1 MITPDILSKI
11 APSLKGE
18 RLVKYANGLD
28 KICPQYGINT
38 PDIMHE
44 FLANILHESNQF
56 NVLEE
61 NLNYKADALK
71 QLFGRHRISIEDCD
85 KYGRTNQHAANKV
98 EIANRL
104 YGGKW
109 GKDNLG
115 NVNPMD
121 GWVFRGKGIIQLT
134 GRSNVTKFT
143 TYYNKLTGSNYTPEQ
158 IADLLKTDIE
168 VGIHS
173 ACWFFAIAKQLIDEA
188 IDDKMNEVVKKIN
201 GGYIGLPDRLKYYEL
216 CKKYIIK

>member
-11 APSLKGE
+11 ATLLKGE
-18 RLVKYANGLD
+18 RLDKYANGLD
-28 KICPQYGINT
+28 KICPQYGIST
-38 PDIMHE
+38 PDIVHE

-143 TYYNKLTGSNYTPEQ
+143 NYYNQLTTNTYTPEQ
-158 IADLLKTDIE
+158 IADLLATDIE
-168 VGIHS
+168 IGIHS

-201 GGYIGLPDRLKYYEL
+201 GGYIGMPDRLKYYEL